1 MFRELTYLT
10 ANMIRLLLLILCVT
24 FSFIVHGQA
33 LTPQQYREDFDYLWQ
48 TIKDNY
54 CYWDKKATDW
64 ERVKTLYAPA
74 ADTITSHGSFVG
86 LLERV
91 LYELY
96 DHHASLNTN
105 TRESQRLV
113 PSGADS
119 WAEYINGKPL
129 VTDVRKDYGAWKA
142 GLRAGME
149 LLAFNDQPIDK
160 AILPFAPKA
169 LKKRDPEASNY
180 ALRVLLAGRHS
191 DRRKITVRDKGALR
205 HFYPDAEGAINQY
218 TYQGDIESK
227 VLEGGVGY
235 IRINN
240 RLWDNALISL
250 FDSVLQTMR
259 NTRALV
265 LDMRETPSGG
275 NTTVARAIIGRFITK
290 EGFYQVHEL
299 TAEERRYGIKRSW
312 QEIVSPRKDPYT
324 RPLVVLANHWTGS
337 VGEGIAIGFDALRRA
352 TVIGTRMAGLNGAIY
367 SYQMPHTKI
376 GFSFPVEKLFHVNG
390 VPREDYTPPVA
401 VKFRGT
407 GADEILQAALDHL
420 GKRK

>member
-1 MFRELTYLT
+1 M
-10 ANMIRLLLLILCVT
+10 ARLLLLILCCT
-24 FSFIVHGQA
+24 SFYLSRGQA
-33 LTPQQYREDFDYLWQ
+33 LTRQQYREDFDFLWQ

-64 ERVKTLYAPA
+64 EKVKNLYAPSV
-74 ADTITSHGSFVG
+74 DTITSNRSFVG

-96 DHHASLNTN
+96 DHHVSLNTN

-119 WAEYINGKPL
+119 WAEYVDGKPL
-129 VTDVRKDYGAWKA
+129 ITEVRQDYGAWKA

-149 LLAFNDQPIDK
+149 LVAFNDQLINK
-160 AILPFAPKA
+160 AIQSFTAKA
-169 LKKRDPEASNY
+169 LKRQDQEASNY
-180 ALRVLLAGRHS
+180 ALRVLLAGNHS
-191 DRRKITVRDKGALR
+191 DQRKITVSDKGVLR
-205 HFYPDAEGAINQY
+205 HFYPDSVRTINDY
-218 TYQGDIESK
+218 TYPGRLESN
-227 VLEGGVGY
+227 VLKGSIGY

-240 RLWDNALISL
+240 SLWDNALIPL
-250 FDSVLQTMR
+250 FDSVLNTMMG
-259 NTRALV
+259 TKALI

-290 EGFYQVHEL
+290 QGLYQVHEL
-299 TAEERRYGIKRSW
+299 TAEERQYGVKRSW

-324 RPLVVLANHWTGS
+324 KPLVVLANHWTGS
-337 VGEGIAIGFDALRRA
+337 VGEGIVIGFDALRRA

-390 VPREDYTPPVA
+390 VPREDYGPPVV
-401 VKFRGT
+401 VKFRAT
-407 GADEILQAALDHL
+407 GIDQILQVALHYL
-420 GKRK
+420 QKRN